1 MVIALIVYRIGWW
14 ATIYCQQ
21 ILLGMLTIFGRYN
34 GLSRCCPNGRGLG
47 QMDDKVSDGTFL
59 WSDVVLRGIL
69 CVAPVRHRAVH
80 TGGEPDGDNRQ
91 RDNDGGIFAELILLG
106 RLPDG
111 RKHRGIE
118 MPEPRTRPCGMD
130 DTGR

>member
-1 MVIALIVYRIGWW
+1 MGDH
-14 ATIYCQQ
+14 
-21 ILLGMLTIFGRYN
+21 LLSANTTWNADDIRADTMGFQPAAQM
-34 GLSRCCPNGRGLG
+34 GRGLG
-47 QMDDKVSDGTFL
+47 QMDDKVSDGAFL
-59 WSDVVLRGIL
+59 WRDALLRGIL
-69 CVAPVRHRAVH
+69 CVALVRHRAVH

-91 RDNDGGIFAELILLG
+91 RDNDGGILAKLVLLG

-111 RKHRGIE
+111 GKHCGIE